1 MEENRKAQAKKYE
14 KIKLTVGIT
23 ESIVTAVLLF
33 LFISLGYSKQLA
45 VYASGFTSNP
55 YISLL
60 IYLFIIGAVSSV
72 LSFPVDYIFSFRL
85 EHKFGLSNQTFGKWI
100 AEDLKSLAVGIVL
113 GTPILLLF
121 YFFLLNH
128 ELWWLYLGCIVTVYS
143 VILAQIAPVVIFPLF
158 YKFKP
163 VENELLKERILKL
176 CEKAAFKVKGVFV
189 FDMSKN
195 TKKANA
201 AFTGFGKT
209 KRIILG
215 DTLISGF
222 SEDEIETVFAH
233 ELGHYKKGH
242 IKKNIFISLFSTFA
256 GLFLISEFYSML
268 FPVFGFQHAWE
279 IGALPLLALIGGLI
293 GFISKPIGAYISR
306 RFEFEADRYAID
318 MTGNISAFKSMM
330 EKLAFQNLS
339 DEEPNKLVEFWF
351 HSHPS
356 VKRRIEE
363 GERYMKN
370 ERELTAIKL
379 LNNE

>member
-1 MEENRKAQAKKYE
+1 MDEYRKAQAKKYE
-14 KIKLTVGIT
+14 KIKLTAGIT
-23 ESIVTAVLLF
+23 ESVISAVLLI
-33 LFISLGYSKQLA
+33 LFVSLGYSKQLA
-45 VYASGFTSNP
+45 DYSSGFTSNP
-55 YISLL
+55 YVSLL
-60 IYLFIIGAVSSV
+60 IYVLIIGAVTYAI
-72 LSFPVDYIFSFRL
+72 SFPIDYIFSFRL

-100 AEDLKSLAVGIVL
+100 AEDLKSLAVGITL

-121 YFFLLNH
+121 YFMLLNYT
-128 ELWWLYLGCIVTVYS
+128 LWWLWSGCIVIVYS
-143 VILAQIAPVVIFPLF
+143 VILAQIAPTVIFPLF

-163 VENELLKERILKL
+163 IENEMLKERILKL

-201 AFTGFGKT
+201 AFTGIGKT

-215 DTLISGF
+215 DTLIAGF

-242 IKKNIFISLFSTFA
+242 IKKNIFISVFSTFA
-256 GLFLISEFYSML
+256 GLFLISEIYQMIL
-268 FPVFGFQHAWE
+268 PMFGFQHPRD
-279 IGALPLLALIGGLI
+279 IGALPLLALAAGLL
-293 GFISKPIGAYISR
+293 GFITKPFGSYISR
-306 RFEFEADRYAID
+306 RFEFEADRFALD

-339 DEEPNKLVEFWF
+339 DEEPNKFIEFWF

-356 VKRRIEE
+356 IKHRIEA
-363 GERYMKN
+363 GEKYFFNVKS
-370 ERELTAIKL
+370 KK
-379 LNNE
+379 